1 MTGSGQTQMQLKN
14 FRRFTQI
21 YKDLQAVGELSG
33 ACLGNFQRV
42 HPEPVLANRPP
53 VVWSTYQRIAS
64 SSAIVS
70 MN

>member
-53 VVWSTYQRIAS
+53 VVVY
-64 SSAIVS
+64 
-70 MN
+70 